1 MYFRKTNGMILAK
14 GRFLMKLSKEKRNL
28 AIAGILIGVI
38 SVALVLLGNPKN
50 MGFCIACFVRD
61 IAGATKL
68 HTAGV
73 VQYVRPE
80 IIGLVLGSFIVSLA
94 AKEFNPRGGSSP
106 MIRFCIGFMVM
117 IGALVF
123 LGCPF
128 RMVLRL
134 SGGDLNAV
142 IGILGFAAGIAVGS
156 FFLSKGFS
164 LGRAQK
170 QSLVEG
176 IALPAVNVLLLVL
189 FIAAPA
195 LFAFS
200 EKGPGS
206 MHAPILISLAAG
218 LIVGCLAQRTRM
230 CMVGGFRDLFLLK
243 DGTLLF
249 GFIAIF
255 LAALVMNIA
264 TGNFN
269 LGFSGQ
275 PVAHRAH
282 LWNFLGMVVVGL
294 GCTMLGGCP
303 LRQLILAGE
312 GNSDSAITVLGLL
325 MGAAFAH
332 NFSLAGVAGSA
343 DAIGGPGTN
352 GKVAVILCLVLLIAI
367 ACAKTFTKKEK

>member
-1 MYFRKTNGMILAK
+1 MT
-14 GRFLMKLSKEKRNL
+14 LSKEKRNL
-28 AIAGILIGVI
+28 AIAGILIGII
-38 SVALVLLGNPKN
+38 SIVLVLLGNPKN

-68 HTAGV
+68 HSAGV

-80 IIGLVLGSFIVSLA
+80 IIGLVFGSFLVSLLT
-94 AKEFNPRGGSSP
+94 KEFNPRGGSSP

-142 IGILGFAAGIAVGS
+142 VGILGFASGIGIGS

-170 QSLVEG
+170 QSIVEG
-176 IALPAVNVLLLVL
+176 AALPAVNVLLLIL
-189 FIAAPA
+189 FVVAPA

-255 LAALVMNIA
+255 VAALVMNLA
-264 TGNFN
+264 TGNFK
-269 LGFSGQ
+269 LGFTGQ
-275 PVAHRAH
+275 PVAHSAH

-343 DAIGGPGTN
+343 DSVGGPGTN
-352 GKVAVILCLVLLIAI
+352 GKVAVILCLVILVGI
-367 ACAKTFTKKEK
+367 ACAKTFKKKEK